1 MRAVVQRVKKAKVTV
16 EGEIVGEIGMGLM
29 VLLGVGKEDSEKDL
43 EYLKEKVLNLRIF
56 NDEEGKMNNSLIDI
70 GGEMLVVSQF
80 TLYGDARK
88 GKRPG
93 FSDAA
98 NPETANFMYEQ
109 FIKSAKESG
118 VKTANGKFGA
128 DMDVEFINWGP
139 VTILLDSKKIF

>member
-128 DMDVEFINWGP
+128 DMDVEFLNWGP